1 MSGRNILKWTV
12 TYEQQKIK
20 LWAVN
25 KYNLS
30 SRQIIWIILN
40 NVCQNLYFNLI
51 FTKQCFSM

>member
-25 KYNLS
+25 KYTS
-30 SRQIIWIILN
+30 KKYIIWAVDNVYKLTKIFSVKMHIL
-40 NVCQNLYFNLI
+40 F
-51 FTKQCFSM
+51 